1 MNKVD
6 YKTFLNI
13 INFTDSVNII
23 ANLKEEE
30 LNFLYSSWKKQ
41 CPEDKPN
48 KTVSGNDVMEYSI
61 IPISF
66 EDYDEYVSMLNE
78 YGEDGWVFGAMIR
91 VYEDSPVDGKT
102 THDFICSRKKE

>member
-1 MNKVD
+1 M
-6 YKTFLNI
+6 LNY
-13 INFTDSVNII
+13 THSVFI
-23 ANLKEEE
+23 ATELGEEE
-30 LNFLYSSWKKQ
+30 TKQLYLSWKQQ
-41 CPEDKPN
+41 CPKKEDVLLDN

-66 EDYDEYVSMLNE
+66 EDYDEYVNRLNE

-102 THDFICSRKKE
+102 THDFICNRKKK